1 MGALDVKRSVHRST
15 LFNVAS
21 TKKPSTTRRKPSSGA
36 VDSTERAAVASRGRR
51 AERTSDRRAVE
62 RPESGSQVK
71 RARGSESA
79 STHPSAGEPPD
90 ATTQLGEELRAARA
104 RRDWSL
110 RDVAARSAFNSGYL
124 SLLERGQ
131 VKEPK
136 PNVLRRLAD
145 AYEEPFEL
153 LMTWAGYVEDD
164 PQGLSPNQRRALSL
178 LGPEPTEEELEALQ
192 TILGMLRKNRS
203 ATFSHVYDAVLSVQE
218 RDDIVRAV
226 RAALKE
232 ADAIGRFPTRL
243 DDIYEVAQLVQADE
257 LTLSLEDRRA
267 LSARFGEVAKHVWRR
282 LQGVID
288 FRSDEVWVNPELHPM
303 KQRFV
308 QAHEAGHKLLSW
320 QRDTFAF
327 LDDGHRLHPDVR
339 DLFERQANEAAIE
352 LLTQGGRLRE
362 EADDDTPPSLRT
374 VRLLSG
380 KYGISLQG
388 TARYIAERSRR
399 ECACAIAFKRPDNT
413 LMPYHLFCSRSFQQ
427 RLQWLSGRAPHL
439 QIDAVFCAKSMLDE
453 RSDLECVDASG
464 KNVTLSVGVLDT
476 PRAVIAFF
484 GHRPRRLVARL
495 R

>member
-1 MGALDVKRSVHRST
+1 MATTTKAAAKRRKASSDAAESTRSALSAPPKVRGSGPSEQRAAESSKSRRRTKRDSDLAASAQRGGAE
-15 LFNVAS
+15 
-21 TKKPSTTRRKPSSGA
+21 PPEQTTR
-36 VDSTERAAVASRGRR
+36 
-51 AERTSDRRAVE
+51 
-62 RPESGSQVK
+62 
-71 RARGSESA
+71 
-79 STHPSAGEPPD
+79 
-90 ATTQLGEELRAARA
+90 LGEELRAART

-110 RDVAARSAFNSGYL
+110 RDVAVRSAFNSGYL

-136 PNVLRRLAD
+136 PNVLRRLAE
-145 AYEEPFEL
+145 AYDEPFEL

-203 ATFSHVYDAVLSVQE
+203 ATFAHVYDLTLSVQE
-218 RDDIVRAV
+218 RGDIVRTA
-226 RAALKE
+226 REALKE

-243 DDIYEVAQLVQADE
+243 DDVYEVAQLVEAQE
-257 LTLSLEDRRA
+257 LTLSLEDRKA
-267 LSARFGEVAKHVWRR
+267 LRARFGEVAMRVWRR

-308 QAHEAGHKLLSW
+308 QAHEAGHKLLTW

-327 LDDGHRLHPDVR
+327 LDDGRRLRPDVR

-352 LLTQGGRLRE
+352 LLTQAGRLRE
-362 EADDDTPPSLRT
+362 EADDDNPPSLRT

-388 TARYIAERSRR
+388 TARYIAEHSRR
-399 ECACAIAFKRPDNT
+399 DCACAIAFKVPGDA
-413 LMPYHLFCSRSFQQ
+413 LMPYHLFCSDSFQQ
-427 RLQWLSGRAPHL
+427 RLRWLNGRAPRL
-439 QIDAVFCAKSMLDE
+439 QIDALLCAKSLVDE
-453 RSDLECVDASG
+453 RPDLECLDADG
-464 KNVTLSVGVLDT
+464 KQVTLTVGVLDT

-484 GHRPRRLVARL
+484 GHRPKRLVARH